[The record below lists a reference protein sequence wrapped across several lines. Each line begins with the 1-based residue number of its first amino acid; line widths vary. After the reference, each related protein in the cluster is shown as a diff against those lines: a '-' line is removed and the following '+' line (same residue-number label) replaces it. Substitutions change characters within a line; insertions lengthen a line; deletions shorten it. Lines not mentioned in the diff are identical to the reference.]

1 MQQKNS
7 KLTQLLALLIAGS
20 SLVGCYN
27 KEEFKRIIQD
37 GYDKARAKTK
47 VKGDFCYYLGVL
59 RFPYTDEPVLETDIR
74 WDIWNKRKLSRSLPL
89 FAEIGLL
96 SRQLVEGQAELYHY
110 DLTDLG
116 REYLYQYVEKDESG
130 PLHHTQFC
138 YGPIVVDRVTD
149 VTKNEY
155 TRAQGYSYNKVNL
168 DVYYEYHVIDVPNWV
183 INNQDKLNAVYIQTK
198 AKLPGKTYKDII
210 TFNVGKEGKL
220 YQNTLGY
227 KRIKP
232 VGKAQSDKE

>member
-1 MQQKNS
+1 MKQKNS
-7 KLTQLLALLIAGS
+7 KFIKLLALMIAGS

-27 KEEFKRIIQD
+27 KEEFKHIIQN
-37 GYDKARAKTK
+37 GYDKVRANTK

-59 RFPYTDEPVLETDIR
+59 KFPYTDEPKLDKDSR
-74 WDIWNKRKLSRSLPL
+74 WTTWNKRKLSRSLPL

-96 SRQLVEGQAELYHY
+96 SRQPVEEQSGLYHY

-116 REYLYQYVEKDESG
+116 REYWHQYIDNRDDEPLYHNE
-130 PLHHTQFC
+130 FC
-138 YGPIVVDRVTD
+138 YGPIVVERVTD

-168 DVYYEYHVIDVPNWV
+168 EVDYEYHVIDVPDWV
-183 INNQDKLNAVYIQTK
+183 IDNQDKLNEIYTQTK
-198 AKLPGKTYKDII
+198 AQLPGKTYEEVI

-220 YQNTLGY
+220 YEDSLTY
-227 KRIKP
+227 KQIKP
-232 VGKAQSDKE
+232 